1 MGACVLI
8 NVGWYNCYFCEGSS
22 AIVFLHKLLERTL
35 NANLTVPSY
44 CVTIVIRN
52 YAVKRFS
59 FTCQTRSNLNLGIW
73 MPFRERLKS
82 NYNK

>member
-1 MGACVLI
+1 M
-8 NVGWYNCYFCEGSS
+8 
-22 AIVFLHKLLERTL
+22 FLHKLLERTL

-52 YAVKRFS
+52 YAVERFS

-73 MPFRERLKS
+73 IPFRERLKS

>member
-1 MGACVLI
+1 MQQAMSTARKDL
-8 NVGWYNCYFCEGSS
+8 
-22 AIVFLHKLLERTL
+22 KLLLVPNIRV

-59 FTCQTRSNLNLGIW
+59 FTCQTRSNLKLGIW